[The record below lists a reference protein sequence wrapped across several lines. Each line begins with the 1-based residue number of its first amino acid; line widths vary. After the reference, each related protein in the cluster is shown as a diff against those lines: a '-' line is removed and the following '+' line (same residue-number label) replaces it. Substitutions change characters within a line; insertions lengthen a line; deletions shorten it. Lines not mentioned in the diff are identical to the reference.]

1 MKIYTWQVLGLCE
14 VRFWKGSGIVE
25 TDNGNYLYYSGE
37 EKYHINGVE
46 FLFHKDIKYFIT
58 EFKPISSRICT
69 SRLRAKS
76 LIISIIQIHAP
87 TSDYTDEQIE
97 IFYSCLQDLV
107 DKTHT
112 KDILII
118 QVDGNAKI
126 GNDSLTNWNKY
137 CRPSYNNSTN
147 DRIIRLLEFI
157 CYSDMILA
165 NTLWIYISSRIATWQ
180 TLKVDIGSDYD
191 FVRKSFKQKFKSQ
204 RKKEQ
209 SQKLYHW
216 TAK

>member
-87 TSDYTDEQIE
+87 TSDYTDKQLE
-97 IFYSCLQDLV
+97 IFYSSLQERLVCQYWKWLTDQIINIMDLHV
-107 DKTHT
+107 IT
-112 KDILII
+112 
-118 QVDGNAKI
+118 QQMI
-126 GNDSLTNWNKY
+126 GVPDYWNLY
-137 CRPSYNNSTN
+137 V
-147 DRIIRLLEFI
+147 I
-157 CYSDMILA
+157 M
-165 NTLWIYISSRIATWQ
+165 TWFWQ
-180 TLKVDIGSDYD
+180 IHYEYTYP
-191 FVRKSFKQKFKSQ
+191 Q
-204 RKKEQ
+204 E
-209 SQKLYHW
+209 
-216 TAK
+216 